1 MSGVTDMLERMT
13 LKEAGEA
20 LGISPDAVRMRIN
33 RGTMQ
38 GEKDDEGRWQVWVDV
53 QAAAKERAEAQEAA
67 REREPAEDVALRQQV
82 AVLEARLED
91 LQSERDFLRIQIDNL
106 VMTQAMT
113 AQAQTHK
120 ALEKPRWKW
129 PWNR

>member
-1 MSGVTDMLERMT
+1 MLERMT

-91 LQSERDFLRIQIDNL
+91 LQSERDFLRVDNL
-106 VMTQAMT
+106 VMTQAM
-113 AQAQTHK
+113 AVQAQTHK
-120 ALEKPRWKW
+120 ALEAEKPRWKW
-129 PWNR
+129 PWSR

>member
-1 MSGVTDMLERMT
+1 MLERMT

-38 GEKDDEGRWQVWVDV
+38 GEKDDEGRWQGMGGRSGGRQKNV
-53 QAAAKERAEAQEAA
+53 QKHR
-67 REREPAEDVALRQQV
+67 RPHVEREPAEDVALRQQV

-91 LQSERDFLRIQIDNL
+91 LQSERDFLRIQVDNL
-106 VMTQAMT
+106 VMTQAIT